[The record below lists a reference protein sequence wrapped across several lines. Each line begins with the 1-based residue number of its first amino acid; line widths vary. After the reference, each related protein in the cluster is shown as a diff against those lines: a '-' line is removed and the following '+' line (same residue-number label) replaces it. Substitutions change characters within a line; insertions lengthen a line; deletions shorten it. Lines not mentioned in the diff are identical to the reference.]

1 LIYLAGSI
9 ILASYLVLS
18 FKMLE
23 RLRINSFQAIVFN
36 YWTCVITGSVI
47 NGSFPLSSVDT
58 FQQPWLPWAIV
69 MGFTFILLFNIIA
82 YTAKNIGVAVASV
95 ANKLSMVIPFLF
107 SLLLYSEVASAW
119 QITGIVLALVAVILT
134 CYPSGNPAT
143 VVHRNIAVF
152 VLAPAILF
160 IGSGLLDTMIKY
172 VEQRFLTAG
181 NDNDYIVTAFFFAAL
196 IGALVTVVQV
206 VRRKLVI
213 EQRAVLAGILIG
225 IPNYFS
231 IWCIIKVLKL
241 YPGSSSIIIPI
252 NNMGIVLF
260 SAVAALLLF
269 KERLSLLNWTGI
281 MLAIVAIGL
290 IAFAL

>member
-1 LIYLAGSI
+1 
-9 ILASYLVLS
+9 
-18 FKMLE
+18 MLE
-23 RLRINSFQAIVFN
+23 RLGINSFQAIVFN

-47 NGSFPLSSVDT
+47 NGSFPLSSVDI
-58 FQQPWLPWAIV
+58 FQQPWLPWAV
-69 MGFTFILLFNIIA
+69 LMGFTFILLFNIIA

-119 QITGIVLALVAVILT
+119 QITGIVLALVAVVLT
-134 CYPSGNPAT
+134 GYTSGNTAT

-152 VLAPAILF
+152 ILAPAILF

-196 IGALVTVVQV
+196 IGALITVVQV
-206 VRRKLVI
+206 LRRKLVI
-213 EQRAVLAGILIG
+213 DQRAVVAGILIG

-260 SAVAALLLF
+260 SAVTAFLLF

-281 MLAIVAIGL
+281 LLAIVAIGL

>member
-1 LIYLAGSI
+1 LVYLVGSI

-47 NGSFPLSSVDT
+47 NGSFPLSSVEA
-58 FQQPWLPWAIV
+58 FQYPWLPWAV
-69 MGFTFILLFNIIA
+69 LMGFTFILLFNIIA

-107 SLLLYSEVASAW
+107 SILLYSEVASAW
-119 QITGIVLALVAVILT
+119 QIAGIVLALIAVVLT
-134 CYPSGNPAT
+134 CFRSGNPAT

-152 VLAPAILF
+152 ILAPAILF

-172 VEQRFLTAG
+172 VEQRYLNAA
-181 NDNDYIVTAFFFAAL
+181 NDNDYIVSAFFFAAL
-196 IGALVTVVQV
+196 IGTFITIVQV
-206 VRRKLVI
+206 LRRRLVI
-213 EQRAVLAGILIG
+213 ERRAIFAGILIG

-260 SAVAALLLF
+260 SAVAAFLLF
-269 KERLSLLNWTGI
+269 EERLSLLNWTGI